1 MVIASLHIYLSSN
14 ILHVITVPRSA
25 PFDMLHAPRRSMAS
39 EEIGMASAYQT
50 THTNPSLRIHNILSS
65 SLQQRYYGWEMVMI
79 WNPTLTGYM
88 I

>member
-1 MVIASLHIYLSSN
+1 
-14 ILHVITVPRSA
+14 
-25 PFDMLHAPRRSMAS
+25 MAS

-79 WNPTLTGYM
+79 WSPTLTGYM